1 VKCIFA
7 DPEMVARTFR
17 ATQAEATED
26 RKALS
31 RQRAALEKRLSEL
44 RKGIGRLVRAT
55 DGEAT
60 GALSAELR
68 AMNDEYAQ
76 VEKQLQELNGR
87 LERQEDL
94 PAEQDVAEAL
104 RIVEPLWEELFPA
117 EKERIVRLLVETVT
131 VRPDGLTVRLR
142 PTGLVAL
149 ATEVAPDAAKEAELE
164 ETIT

>member
-1 VKCIFA
+1 MAPTYTTRGSKRYQYYVCHSAAKSGYDTCDVRSVAAGQIEEAVFTYLKCIFA

-31 RQRAALEKRLSEL
+31 RHKVALEKRLSEL
-44 RKGIGRLVRAT
+44 RKGISRLVRAT

-87 LERQEDL
+87 RS
-94 PAEQDVAEAL
+94 PP
-104 RIVEPLWEELFPA
+104 I
-117 EKERIVRLLVETVT
+117 TVT
-131 VRPDGLTVRLR
+131 RTSSPSSRQPLR
-142 PTGLVAL
+142 
-149 ATEVAPDAAKEAELE
+149 KR
-164 ETIT
+164 